1 MSPVPLPAVSLP
13 DLTAAEYQRYG
24 RQISLPS
31 FGEEG
36 QRRLRRSHVL
46 LIGAG
51 GLGSPAAIYLAAAGV
66 GALTVVDF
74 DRVERSNLHRQPLFG
89 ETAIGRPKVEAA
101 RARLADL
108 NSHVHVEVV
117 DAKLSS
123 HNALELV
130 SRCDVVVD
138 GSDNFPTRYL
148 VNDACV
154 LTGRPN
160 VYASVLR
167 FDGQLSVLCSPEG
180 PCYRCLFPEPPP
192 PGTVPSCA
200 EAGVIGVLP
209 GLLGTM
215 QALEAI
221 KLLSG
226 VGSPAIGRLLLVDA
240 LRLDFRSIAVRRDPS
255 CPACGTRTLTA
266 LVDYEDFCGVGG
278 GAVAGDAAA
287 GDDAPTTDGAGEW
300 EGVRELPPT
309 DLAVRLAAGASLAVI
324 DVREAWEWNIGHLAG
339 ARHIPLGTVAEAAA
353 SLDRAAETVLYCHH
367 GVRSLAAAN
376 FLAEQGFR
384 RLWNLSG
391 GIDRYAIEADP
402 SMPRY

>member
-1 MSPVPLPAVSLP
+1 MPPSPVSLHALPGLSP
-13 DLTAAEYQRYG
+13 AEYQRYG
-24 RQISLPS
+24 RQISLPA

-36 QRRLRRSHVL
+36 QRRLRASRVL

-51 GLGSPAAIYLAAAGV
+51 GLGSPAATYLAAAGV
-66 GALTVVDF
+66 GAMTVVDF

-89 ETAIGRPKVEAA
+89 ESAIGRPKVEAA
-101 RARLADL
+101 KGRLADL
-108 NSHVHVEVV
+108 NPHVELEVV

-123 HNALELV
+123 DNALQLV
-130 SRCDVVVD
+130 STCDVVVD

-154 LTGRPN
+154 LSGRPN

-167 FDGQLSVLCSPEG
+167 FDGQLSVLCTPDG

-200 EAGVIGVLP
+200 EAGVLGVLP

-226 VGSPAIGRLLLVDA
+226 TGVPAVGRLLLVDG
-240 LRLDFRSIAVRRDPS
+240 LRLDVRSITVRRDPA

-266 LVDYEDFCGVGG
+266 LVDYEDFCGLGP
-278 GAVAGDAAA
+278 AAPSAAAA
-287 GDDAPTTDGAGEW
+287 GVATPDEGAGGW
-300 EGVRELPPT
+300 EGVRELQPAE
-309 DLAVRLAAGASLAVI
+309 LAARLAAGVPLAVV
-324 DVREAWEWNIGHLAG
+324 DVRETWEWNIGHLSE
-339 ARHIPLGTVAEAAA
+339 ARHIPLGSISAAAA
-353 SLDRAAETVLYCHH
+353 SLDPTAETVLVCHH

-376 FLAEQGFR
+376 FLVARGFR
-384 RLWNLSG
+384 RVWNLSG

>member
-1 MSPVPLPAVSLP
+1 MPADRLP
-13 DLTAAEYQRYG
+13 DLTAAEYLRYG

-36 QRRLRRSHVL
+36 QRRLRGSRIL
-46 LIGAG
+46 LVGAG
-51 GLGSPAAIYLAAAGV
+51 GLGSPAATYLAAAGV
-66 GALTVVDF
+66 GAITIVDF
-74 DRVERSNLHRQPLFG
+74 DRVETSNLHRQPLFG
-89 ETAIGRPKVEAA
+89 ESAIGRAKVEAA
-101 RARLADL
+101 RDRLTDL
-108 NSHVHVEVV
+108 NPHVQLEVV

-123 HNALELV
+123 HNALDLV
-130 SRCDVVVD
+130 SHCDVVVD

-167 FDGQLSVLCSPEG
+167 FDGQLSVLAAPDG

-200 EAGVIGVLP
+200 EAGVLGVLP

-226 VGSPAIGRLLLVDA
+226 VGHVAIGQLILVDA
-240 LRLDFRSIAVRRDPS
+240 LRLAFQSISVRRDPS
-255 CPACGTRTLTA
+255 CPACGTRTLRA
-266 LVDYEDFCGVGG
+266 LVDYEDFCGIP
-278 GAVAGDAAA
+278 AA
-287 GDDAPTTDGAGEW
+287 GAIEEAEADGQVMPPPDDGGWP
-300 EGVRELPPT
+300 GVRELQPAE
-309 DLAVRLAAGASLAVI
+309 LARRVAAGERLTLV
-324 DVREAWEWNIGHLAG
+324 DVREPWEWKIGHLAG
-339 ARHIPLGTVAEAAA
+339 ARHLPLGNFAAA
-353 SLDRAAETVLYCHH
+353 TTALDAAEEIVVYCHH
-367 GVRSLAAAN
+367 GVRSLAAAR

-391 GIDRYAIEADP
+391 GIDRYAVEADP

>member
-1 MSPVPLPAVSLP
+1 MPSVSLP
-13 DLTAAEYQRYG
+13 DLTPAEYQRYG
-24 RQISLPS
+24 RQISLPA
-31 FGEEG
+31 FGEDG
-36 QRRLRRSHVL
+36 QRRLRASHVL

-51 GLGSPAAIYLAAAGV
+51 GLGSPAATYLAAAGV
-66 GALTVVDF
+66 GAMTVVDF

-89 ETAIGRPKVEAA
+89 ESAIGRSKVEAA
-101 RARLADL
+101 RARLIDL
-108 NSHVHVEVV
+108 NPHVEVEVV

-123 HNALELV
+123 HNALQLV
-130 SRCDVVVD
+130 AGCDVVVD

-154 LTGRPN
+154 LSGRPN

-167 FDGQLSVLCSPEG
+167 FDGQLSVLCTPDG

-200 EAGVIGVLP
+200 EAGVLGVLP

-226 VGSPAIGRLLLVDA
+226 VGTPAIGRLLLVDA
-240 LRLDFRSIAVRRDPS
+240 LRLDIRSIAVRRDPA

-266 LVDYEDFCGVGG
+266 LVDYEDFCGLG
-278 GAVAGDAAA
+278 AAA
-287 GDDAPTTDGAGEW
+287 GAVSGGEVPPGAGDGAEGW
-300 EGVRELPPT
+300 DGVRELQPAE
-309 DLAVRLAAGASLAVI
+309 LAQRLTARAPLAII
-324 DVREAWEWNIGHLAG
+324 DVREGWEWSIGHLAG
-339 ARHIPLGTVAEAAA
+339 ARHIPLGTFAEAAG
-353 SLDRAAETVLYCHH
+353 SLDPAAETVLYCHH

-376 FLAEQGFR
+376 FLAERGFR

-391 GIDRYAIEADP
+391 GLDRYAIEADP

>member
-1 MSPVPLPAVSLP
+1 MPANPLP
-13 DLTAAEYQRYG
+13 DLVAAEYLRYG

-36 QRRLRRSHVL
+36 QRRLRGSHVL
-46 LIGAG
+46 LVGAG
-51 GLGSPAAIYLAAAGV
+51 GLGSPAATYLAAAGV
-66 GALTVVDF
+66 GALTIIDF
-74 DRVERSNLHRQPLFG
+74 DRVEPSNLHRQPLFG
-89 ETAIGRPKVEAA
+89 ESAIGRSKVEAA

-108 NSHVHVEVV
+108 NPHVQLEIV

-123 HNALELV
+123 HNALDLV

-154 LTGRPN
+154 LAGRPN

-167 FDGQLSVLCSPEG
+167 FDGQLSVLGAPDG

-200 EAGVIGVLP
+200 EAGVLGVLP

-226 VGSPAIGRLLLVDA
+226 VGSVAVGRLILVDA
-240 LRLDFRSIAVRRDPS
+240 LRLEFRSITVRREPS
-255 CPACGTRTLTA
+255 CPACGTRTLGA
-266 LVDYEDFCGVGG
+266 LVDYEDFCGIS
-278 GAVAGDAAA
+278 AA
-287 GDDAPTTDGAGEW
+287 GASEGADADGRVMPPPGDGGWA
-300 EGVRELPPT
+300 GVRELHPAE
-309 DLAVRLAAGASLAVI
+309 LARRVAEGIRFTLV
-324 DVREAWEWNIGHLAG
+324 DVREPWEWKIGHIAG
-339 ARHIPLGTVAEAAA
+339 ARHIPLGSVTGAVTT
-353 SLDRAAETVLYCHH
+353 LDRGEEIVVYCHH
-367 GVRSLAAAN
+367 GVRSLAAAG

-391 GIDRYAIEADP
+391 GIDRYAVEVDP